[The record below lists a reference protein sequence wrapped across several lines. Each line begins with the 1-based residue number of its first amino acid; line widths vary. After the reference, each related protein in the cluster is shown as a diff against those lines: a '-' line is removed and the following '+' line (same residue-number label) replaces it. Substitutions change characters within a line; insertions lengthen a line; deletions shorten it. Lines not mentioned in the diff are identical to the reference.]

1 MESEITTAETGLK
14 LPLPEPHFDDEATL
28 LSARRVVP
36 LDEVEPYEAQTHSRF
51 ARGWVLAATVA
62 GAMLL
67 GVVVGAA
74 YYSYA
79 SHESA
84 RASVNTES
92 IAAGVDGISTES
104 PVTSGVFGAAPEV
117 NRTSAAD
124 PNADLSARQAPA
136 SAPQPEVSANESR
149 KPTARRVDVLTFPS
163 TSEEMQAREERK
175 IRREAKKRIRELER
189 ESRDFRSRND
199 LTRIREIFEG
209 PQRP

>member
-1 MESEITTAETGLK
+1 MESEITTAETGLE
-14 LPLPEPHFDDEATL
+14 LPLAEPHFDDEATV

-36 LDEVEPYEAQTHSRF
+36 LDEVESYEAQTQSRF
-51 ARGWVLAATVA
+51 PRWWVFAATIA

-79 SHESA
+79 SRESEHA
-84 RASVNTES
+84 LLDTES
-92 IAAGVDGISTES
+92 IAAGVDGMSTES
-104 PVTSGVFGAAPEV
+104 PGTSGAFSAAPAV
-117 NRTSAAD
+117 NHTSAAD
-124 PNADLSARQAPA
+124 PNTDLSTRQTPA
-136 SAPQPEVSANESR
+136 AAPQPEVSANESR

-163 TSEEMQAREERK
+163 TPEEMQAREERK
-175 IRREAKKRIRELER
+175 IRREARKRIRELER
-189 ESRDFRSRND
+189 ESRDPKSRND